1 MESEARKLAAAVA
14 RAAREMHVAGEAAA
28 KANHVDLM
36 VALAYFEVTLD
47 AWNRDLTFDRLEAE
61 EALRSQLKF
70 PGVEAT
76 GPPAD
81 FDLPF

>member
-1 MESEARKLAAAVA
+1 MESQSRQLAALVA
-14 RAAREMHVAGEAAA
+14 RAVTDLHVAGEAAA

-36 VALAYFEVTLD
+36 VALAHFEVTLE

-70 PGVEAT
+70 GGLEGN